1 MDYYKLREK
10 RTMTPE
16 EMIKILEKH
25 GTIISKEKAG
35 IILELVYKLSNL
47 SVGET
52 IRNAQAKQKSL
63 PKKTHISKPITKDP

>member
-16 EMIKILEKH
+16 KMVEILGKH

-35 IILELVYKLSNL
+35 IVLELVYKLSNL

-52 IRNAQAKQKSL
+52 IRNAHVRQKL
-63 PKKTHISKPITKDP
+63 LLKKNQIPKHILEDS

>member
-16 EMIKILEKH
+16 EMIKVLEKH
-25 GTIISKEKAG
+25 GTIISKEKARVV
-35 IILELVYKLSNL
+35 LELVYKLSNL

-52 IRNAQAKQKSL
+52 IRNAKAKQKSL
-63 PKKTHISKPITKDP
+63 SKKIQISKPITKDP